1 MNARLLGVEVG
12 VGTSRGRRK
21 VNADAVLVDEAAGIL
36 AVADGMGDDDRAASV
51 ARLALDAVRE
61 RFGPPWSI
69 RPPKERGADEAA
81 ERFVRGVVTANQR
94 VHALG
99 APGKRGVGTT
109 FAGVA
114 VCADALCVAHVGDS
128 RIYLVVGGTGT
139 PARLSEDHTVLADM
153 VLRKAMGAP
162 CEALAHVRD
171 GHALTRAIGMNP
183 AVEVEPFR
191 VRWGRGDVVVL
202 CTDGVSDELDPAAL
216 GRALAG
222 VEDVQQA
229 AARVVGAAGEAGGW
243 DNATVVIARHEH
255 VDGLRILASEGLG
268 RGG

>member
-139 PARLSEDHTVLADM
+139 PA
-153 VLRKAMGAP
+153 MGAP